1 MQWKGLEFGLKFG
14 LTQAIQMKLG
24 CLHIAMCMADFI
36 YTTFYL
42 ALVITFNKIF
52 KNIKYYLKIILRII
66 LYISE
71 PPTNLERT

>member
-1 MQWKGLEFGLKFG
+1 
-14 LTQAIQMKLG
+14 MKLG
-24 CLHIAMCMADFI
+24 HLHSAMCMADFI

-52 KNIKYYLKIILRII
+52 KNRKYYLKITFKIF

-71 PPTNLERT
+71 SPTNLEKT